1 VYKDMNERAR
11 VREESRKPGGQW
23 PPQTGVR
30 PVRQANKLLLPAAF
44 SPVR

>member
-11 VREESRKPGGQW
+11 VREASLKPGGAW

-30 PVRQANKLLLPAAF
+30 PVRQANTRLIPAAF